1 MHPTPPSARLGD
13 SPGLSS
19 GDSPATPSPGALRG
33 LRVVELGQLIAGPF
47 CGQMLG
53 DHGADVVKI
62 ELPGRGDVMR
72 QWGQVLPDDRS
83 LWWSVLA
90 RNKRSVT
97 LDPRTPEGKEIVSAL
112 VAEADVVVENFRPG
126 TLEKWGLGYDT
137 LSRENPGLVLVR
149 ISGFGQTGPYA
160 GRAGFGAVGE
170 AMGGLRHL
178 VGEPGRPSSRTGIA
192 IGDALAGFFGAYG
205 ALAALRDRETTGLGQ
220 VVDVAIYES
229 VLAFMESL
237 VPDYQVTGYQR
248 QRTGAVLPRVAPS
261 NAYPTADGVEVLI
274 AANQDSVFGRL
285 AHLMNQPALATDPA
299 YASHGARGE
308 RQAELDAIVSGW
320 TATMD
325 ADSLLSLLAGAGVP
339 AGRIYQA
346 PDMLRDP
353 HYLAREAITEVDDPH
368 FGPLMMQNVFPR
380 LSRTPGSVR
389 WTGPDLGQHNDEVLA
404 GELGLD
410 RDVVRRLTGPTAGP
424 DHDGLAAG

>member
-1 MHPTPPSARLGD
+1 MGPMNASEPPLAPGEAESA
-13 SPGLSS
+13 
-19 GDSPATPSPGALRG
+19 SPGALAG
-33 LRVVELGQLIAGPF
+33 LRVLELGQLIAGPF

-53 DHGADVVKI
+53 DQGADVLKI

-72 QWGQVLPDDRS
+72 QWGQVLPDGRS

-97 LDPRTPEGKEIVSAL
+97 LDPRTPDGRKAL
-112 VAEADVVVENFRPG
+112 RALAAEADVLIENFRPG
-126 TLEKWGLGYDT
+126 TLEKWGFGYDT
-137 LSRENPGLVLVR
+137 LSQLNPGLVLVR

-178 VGEPGRPSSRTGIA
+178 VGEPDRPSSRTGIA
-192 IGDALAGFFGAYG
+192 IGDALAGIFGAYG
-205 ALAALRDRETTGLGQ
+205 ALAALHERQTTGLGQ
-220 VVDVAIYES
+220 VVDVAIYEA
-229 VLAFMESL
+229 VLALMESL
-237 VPDYQVTGYQR
+237 VPDYQIAGYLR
-248 QRTGAVLPRVAPS
+248 ERTGAVLPRVAPS

-285 AHLMNQPALATDPA
+285 ANLMNRPGLATDPA
-299 YASHGARGE
+299 YATHGARGG
-308 RQAELDAIVSGW
+308 RQAELDAIVSAW
-320 TATMD
+320 TETMD
-325 ADSLLSLLAGAGVP
+325 ADSLLSLLAAAGVP

-353 HYLAREAITEVDDPH
+353 HYRAREAITEVADAH
-368 FGPLMMQNVFPR
+368 FGPLLMQNVFPR

-389 WTGPDLGQHNDEVLA
+389 WTGPELGQHNDEVLSQ
-404 GELGLD
+404 ELGLSGED
-410 RDVVRRLTGPTAGP
+410 IRRFTGPVAGP
-424 DHDGLAAG
+424 NHDGLAAG